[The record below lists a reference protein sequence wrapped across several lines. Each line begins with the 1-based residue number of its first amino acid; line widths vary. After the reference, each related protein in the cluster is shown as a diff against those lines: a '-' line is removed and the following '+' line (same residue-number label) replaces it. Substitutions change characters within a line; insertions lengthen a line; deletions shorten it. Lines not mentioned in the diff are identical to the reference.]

1 MGQHGGTGQRPVLAT
16 CFGFLLCSTLTLFLQ
31 NFELRNFPQTTNVSF
46 ILFSTSLIPFT
57 RTINCFPTTQPPT
70 QDTPPFW
77 APPEAHHSI
86 LIVTKSSLTQ
96 FFSLRPFGIDLLL
109 GFSPWPILWQ
119 KWLDQMSDFGSQ
131 VSTTTILKPHSF
143 PAALEPILT
152 YPEHPLAP
160 WAPTWRKLA
169 CGSIKSSSPRLGHRG
184 LSSFRFSMFPNL
196 ATQPLKPVPP
206 HGVKPYPPWPS
217 IGLNVLHL
225 RNFVA
230 L

>member
-16 CFGFLLCSTLTLFLQ
+16 CLGLLLCFTLTPFLQ

-46 ILFSTSLIPFT
+46 ILFSTSLTPPT
-57 RTINCFPTTQPPT
+57 GTINCFPTTQPPT

-77 APPEAHHSI
+77 ALPEAHHYI
-86 LIVTKSSLTQ
+86 PIATKPSLPQ
-96 FFSLRPFGIDLLL
+96 FFGLRPFGIDLLL

-119 KWLDQMSDFGSQ
+119 KWLDQLSDSGSQ
-131 VSTTTILKPHSF
+131 VSPTTILKPHSF
-143 PAALEPILT
+143 PAALEPILA

-160 WAPTWRKLA
+160 WAPWSQFLPVLDVSK
-169 CGSIKSSSPRLGHRG
+169 LGHTA
-184 LSSFRFSMFPNL
+184 S
-196 ATQPLKPVPP
+196 KPFPP

-217 IGLNVLHL
+217 IGLNVLHS
-225 RNFVA
+225 RIFVA